1 MRLLVY
7 NPNTTQ
13 AVTNRMVEQARRH
26 VSAGTEIVGL
36 SAPRGVPYISL
47 PEQAAAAEAVTLE
60 IVAREWPAFDAII
73 IAAFADPGL
82 LGARAISKRPVLGI
96 AESALLTAAM
106 MGERFATVSLASTL
120 LPVFEAMAKR
130 LGLTGRLI
138 ENFFLDAP
146 VADVRTV
153 QADHGAALEAACR
166 SIAARG
172 QVSSIV
178 LGGGPLAGLA
188 DSFRGRVPVPLLDG
202 VACAVRHAETLVR
215 LR

>member
-1 MRLLVY
+1 MRLLLY

-13 AVTNRMVEQARRH
+13 AVTDRMVEQAHRH
-26 VSAGTEIVGL
+26 ASQGTEIVGL

-60 IVAREWPAFDAII
+60 IVAREWPSHDAII

-82 LGARAISKRPVLGI
+82 MAARALSKRPVLGI

-106 MGERFATVSLASTL
+106 MGERFAIVSLASTL
-120 LPVFEAMAKR
+120 RPVFETMARR
-130 LGLTGRLI
+130 LGLAERLAV
-138 ENFFLDAP
+138 NFFLDAP
-146 VADVRTV
+146 VADVASV
-153 QADHGAALEAACR
+153 QIDHGAALEAACR
-166 SIAARG
+166 EIAARG
-172 QVSSIV
+172 DVASIV

-188 DSFRGRVPVPLLDG
+188 DSFRARIALPLLDG

>member
-13 AVTNRMVEQARRH
+13 SVTDRMVDQARRH
-26 VSAGTEIVGL
+26 ASAGTEIVGL

-60 IVAREWPAFDAII
+60 VVAHKWPAYDAII
-73 IAAFADPGL
+73 VAAFADPGL
-82 LGARAISKRPVLGI
+82 MTARTISKRPVLGI

-106 MGERFATVSLASTL
+106 MGDRFAIVSMASTL
-120 LPVFEAMAKR
+120 LPVFETMARR
-130 LGLTGRLI
+130 LGLTERLATSS
-138 ENFFLDAP
+138 FLDAP
-146 VADVRTV
+146 VADVARV
-153 QADHGAALEAACR
+153 QSEHGAALEAVCR
-166 SIAARG
+166 EIAARG
-172 QVSSIV
+172 EVLSII

-188 DSFRGRVPVPLLDG
+188 DSFRARISVPLLDG

>member
-13 AVTNRMVEQARRH
+13 AVTERMAVQARRH
-26 VSAGTEIVGL
+26 ASDDTEIVGL

-60 IVAREWPAFDAII
+60 VVAREWPRYDAII

-82 LGARAISKRPVLGI
+82 MLARTLSKRPVLGI

-106 MGERFATVSLASTL
+106 MGHRFAIVSPASTL
-120 LPVFEAMAKR
+120 LPVFEAMAHR
-130 LGLTGRLI
+130 LGLSERLAQ
-138 ENFFLDAP
+138 NFFLDAP
-146 VADVRTV
+146 VADVTRV
-153 QADHGAALEAACR
+153 QAHHGAALEAACR
-166 SIAARG
+166 DIAARG
-172 QVSSIV
+172 EVSSIV

-188 DSFRGRVPVPLLDG
+188 DSFRDRIPVPLLDG
-202 VACAVRHAETLVR
+202 VACAVRHAETVVR

>member
-13 AVTNRMVEQARRH
+13 AVTDRMAAQARRH
-26 VSAGTEIVGL
+26 ASADTEIVGL

-60 IVAREWPAFDAII
+60 IVAREWPAYDAII
-73 IAAFADPGL
+73 VAAFADPGL
-82 LGARAISKRPVLGI
+82 MAARAMSKRPVLGI
-96 AESALLTAAM
+96 AESALLTASM
-106 MGERFATVSLASTL
+106 MGERFAIVSLASTL
-120 LPVFEAMAKR
+120 LPVFETMARR
-130 LGLTGRLI
+130 LGLTDRLA

-146 VADVRTV
+146 VANVAAV
-153 QADHGAALEAACR
+153 QAEHGAALEAACR
-166 SIAARG
+166 KIAARG
-172 QVSSIV
+172 DVSSIV

-188 DSFRGRVPVPLLDG
+188 DSFRDRIAVPMLDG
-202 VACAVRHAETLVR
+202 VACAVRQAELLVR

>member
-13 AVTNRMVEQARRH
+13 AVTDRMVAQARRH
-26 VSAGTEIVGL
+26 ASADTEIIGL

-60 IVAREWPAFDAII
+60 IVAREWPSYDAII

-82 LGARAISKRPVLGI
+82 MAARAMSRRPVLGI

-106 MGERFATVSLASTL
+106 MGERFAIVSLASTL
-120 LPVFEAMAKR
+120 RPVFETMARR
-130 LGLTGRLI
+130 LGLTERLVA
-138 ENFFLDAP
+138 NFFLDAP
-146 VADVRTV
+146 VGDVAAV
-153 QADHGAALEAACR
+153 QAEHGAALEAACR
-166 SIAARG
+166 DIAQRG
-172 QVSSIV
+172 DVSSIV

-188 DSFRGRVPVPLLDG
+188 DRFRDRCPVPLLDG
-202 VACAVRHAETLVR
+202 VACAVRQAETLVR

>member
-1 MRLLVY
+1 MRLLIY

-13 AVTNRMVEQARRH
+13 AVTDRMVAQARRH
-26 VSAGTEIVGL
+26 ASADTEIVGL

-60 IVAREWPAFDAII
+60 VVAREWPAYDAII
-73 IAAFADPGL
+73 VAAFADPGL
-82 LGARAISKRPVLGI
+82 LQARALSKRPVLGI

-106 MGERFATVSLASTL
+106 MGDRFAVVSMASTL
-120 LPVFEAMAKR
+120 LPVFQTMARR
-130 LGLTGRLI
+130 LGLTERLATS
-138 ENFFLDAP
+138 FFLDAP
-146 VADVRTV
+146 VTDIARMPI
-153 QADHGAALEAACR
+153 DHGAALEVACR
-166 SIAARG
+166 DIAARG
-172 QVSSIV
+172 EVSSII

-188 DSFRGRVPVPLLDG
+188 DSFRAGIPVPILDG

>member
-1 MRLLVY
+1 MRLLIY

-13 AVTNRMVEQARRH
+13 AVTDRMVAQARRH
-26 VSAGTEIVGL
+26 ASADTEIVGL
-36 SAPRGVPYISL
+36 SAPRGVPYISR

-60 IVAREWPAFDAII
+60 IVAREWPAHDAII

-82 LGARAISKRPVLGI
+82 MAARAVSKRPVLGI

-106 MGERFATVSLASTL
+106 MGERFAVVSMASTL
-120 LPVFEAMAKR
+120 LPVFQTMARR
-130 LGLTGRLI
+130 LGLAQRLATT
-138 ENFFLDAP
+138 FFLDAP
-146 VADVRTV
+146 VADVARMPI
-153 QADHGAALEAACR
+153 DHGAALEAACR
-166 SIAARG
+166 DIAARG
-172 QVSSIV
+172 EVSSII

-188 DSFRGRVPVPLLDG
+188 DSFRARISVPLLDG

>member
-13 AVTNRMVEQARRH
+13 AVTDRMVEHARRH
-26 VSAGTEIVGL
+26 ASAGAEIVGL

-47 PEQAAAAEAVTLE
+47 PQQAAAAEAVTLE
-60 IVAREWPAFDAII
+60 IVAREWPAYDAII
-73 IAAFADPGL
+73 VAAFADPGL
-82 LGARAISKRPVLGI
+82 MAARALSKRPVLGI

-106 MGERFATVSLASTL
+106 MGDRFAIVSKASTL
-120 LPVFEAMAKR
+120 LPVFETMARR
-130 LGLTGRLI
+130 LGLTERLAT
-138 ENFFLDAP
+138 NFFLDAP
-146 VADVRTV
+146 VADVGRM
-153 QADHGAALEAACR
+153 QIDHGAALEAACR
-166 SIAARG
+166 DIAARG
-172 QVSSIV
+172 EVSSII

-188 DSFRGRVPVPLLDG
+188 DSFRARIRVPILDG

>member
-13 AVTNRMVEQARRH
+13 AVTERMAVQARRH
-26 VSAGTEIVGL
+26 ASDDTEIVGL

-60 IVAREWPAFDAII
+60 VVAREWPGYDAII

-82 LGARAISKRPVLGI
+82 MLARTLSKRPVLGI

-106 MGERFATVSLASTL
+106 MGHRFAIVSLASTL
-120 LPVFEAMAKR
+120 LPVFEAMAHR
-130 LGLTGRLI
+130 LGLSERLAQ
-138 ENFFLDAP
+138 NFFLDAP
-146 VADVRTV
+146 VADVTRV

-166 SIAARG
+166 DIAARG
-172 QVSSIV
+172 EVSSIV

-188 DSFRGRVPVPLLDG
+188 DSFRDRIPVPLLDG
-202 VACAVRHAETLVR
+202 VACAVRHAETVVR